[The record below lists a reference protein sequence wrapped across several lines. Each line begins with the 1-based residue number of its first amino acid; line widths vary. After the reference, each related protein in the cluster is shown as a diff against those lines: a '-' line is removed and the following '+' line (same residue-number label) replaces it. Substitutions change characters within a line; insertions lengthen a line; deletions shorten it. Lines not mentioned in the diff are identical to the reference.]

1 MDIIGAIG
9 GKNGGIPVTTA
20 ENKGVINPT
29 EKATGMDIKNPTVA
43 IGINIGKKID
53 PSPIRWKSIGK
64 TTPRALKTAPI
75 VMSIALDVILS
86 SYNNMIKSCYNL

>member
-29 EKATGMDIKNPTVA
+29 EKATGIDIKNPTVA
-43 IGINIGKKID
+43 IGMNIGKKIE
-53 PSPIRWKSIGK
+53 PSPIKWKSMGK
-64 TTPRALKTAPI
+64 TIPRALKTAPI
-75 VMSIALDVILS
+75 VMSFPLEVIIS
-86 SYNNMIKSCYNL
+86 NINIFANSCY